1 MNLRKLV
8 VLSVSALAVL
18 GSTLAEARPYHR
30 HGGGRALLF
39 AAPFIA
45 AGAFLASRPYYRPYY
60 APAPTYYYPP
70 APVYYSPPPAP
81 VYIEQPQYSVPPQSQ
96 AQPQYQAQPQP
107 QYQPQAESRPQPD
120 NSWYYC
126 AESQAYYPNVPS
138 CPGGWQRQ
146 APR

>member
-18 GSTLAEARPYHR
+18 GSTVAEARPGHR
-30 HGGGRALLF
+30 HQYHGGRALLF

-45 AGAFLASRPYYRPYY
+45 AGAYLASRPYYRPYY
-60 APAPTYYYPP
+60 EPRPYYYPAPTYY
-70 APVYYSPPPAP
+70 SPP
-81 VYIEQPQYSVPPQSQ
+81 VYIEQPTQYYVPPQSQ
-96 AQPQYQAQPQP
+96 AQPQYQPQP
-107 QYQPQAESRPQPD
+107 QVQYQPQPQAESQPQPE

-126 AESQAYYPNVPS
+126 ADSQAYYPNVQS